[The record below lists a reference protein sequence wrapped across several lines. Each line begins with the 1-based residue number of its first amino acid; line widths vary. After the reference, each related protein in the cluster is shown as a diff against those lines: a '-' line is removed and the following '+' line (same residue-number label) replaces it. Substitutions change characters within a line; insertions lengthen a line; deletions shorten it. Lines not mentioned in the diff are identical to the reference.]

1 MKLILTFTAA
11 ACFSGIAFASD
22 CSSMKMRPTDALAP
36 AATKVADNSKRL
48 QEAAKLAPQEAA
60 KAAPPTPKQQL
71 AAANTTT
78 NQGSR

>member
-48 QEAAKLAPQEAA
+48 PEVA
-60 KAAPPTPKQQL
+60 KATPQTPKQDHFPIG
-71 AAANTTT
+71 TGDGRT
-78 NQGSR
+78 R

>member
-48 QEAAKLAPQEAA
+48 QEAAKLAP
-60 KAAPPTPKQQL
+60 TPKQQL
-71 AAANTTT
+71 AEANGAGDGRT
-78 NQGSR
+78 R